1 MPTRLASHFAFL
13 LALLLAAASAQAA
26 APEIIAHRGASH
38 DAPENTLAAIKLAWE
53 QNADAVEFDVYLSKD
68 GQIVLMHDATTK
80 RTAGVDRKVV
90 DQTLAELQQLDVG
103 SWKDKRFAGERIA
116 TLAEALAAIPAGKR
130 AFIEVKCGPEIV
142 PELKRVI
149 SAAALKPTELKP
161 EQMAV
166 ISFNADV
173 IAGVK
178 AALPDTQAYWLVDP
192 KPDKQP
198 VWTADTLLAKAQ
210 QIKADGLNLSAQPIV
225 TAEFIARMKTAKL
238 PVYVW
243 TINDA
248 EVATRMV
255 SAGALGITTDR
266 PEWLREQLNNAQLKK

>member
-1 MPTRLASHFAFL
+1 
-13 LALLLAAASAQAA
+13 
-26 APEIIAHRGASH
+26 
-38 DAPENTLAAIKLAWE
+38 
-53 QNADAVEFDVYLSKD
+53 
-68 GQIVLMHDATTK
+68 MHDATTK
-80 RTAGVDRKVV
+80 RTAGVDKKVV

-149 SAAALKPTELKP
+149 SAAKLKS

-166 ISFNADV
+166 ISFNAEV
-173 IAGVK
+173 IAGTK
-178 AALPDTQAYWLVDP
+178 AALPDTKAYWLVDP
-192 KPDKQP
+192 KPNKEP
-198 VWTADTLLAKAQ
+198 VWTADKLLAKAQ

-225 TAEFIARMKTAKL
+225 TAEFIARMKSEKL

-248 EVATRMV
+248 EVAKQMQ
-255 SAGALGITTDR
+255 SAGVLGITTDR
-266 PEWLREQLNNAQLKK
+266 PQWLREQLTSEQLKK